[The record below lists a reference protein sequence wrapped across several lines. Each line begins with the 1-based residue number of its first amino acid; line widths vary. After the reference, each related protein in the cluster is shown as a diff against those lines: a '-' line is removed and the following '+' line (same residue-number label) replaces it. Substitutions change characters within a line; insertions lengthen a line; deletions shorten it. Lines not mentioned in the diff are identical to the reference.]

1 MDTAAPTTAAKT
13 PSLHSTTSSITLIP
27 DQPQP
32 ATTGTSGELPHRIQY
47 ERTGNPNPDAQP
59 KHKSRLNKLMS
70 KFQSPAVKRTV
81 AARERE
87 LLEEERT
94 GIKKHVVGSAASD
107 PGTATAAHY
116 AFSGGGPGLV

>member
-1 MDTAAPTTAAKT
+1 MDTTATEKA
-13 PSLHSTTSSITLIP
+13 PSLRSRASSITLIP
-27 DQPQP
+27 DEPT
-32 ATTGTSGELPHRIQY
+32 ASAENGELPRYTRY

-59 KHKSRLNKLMS
+59 KHKSKLNKFMS

-94 GIKKHVVGSAASD
+94 GIKKHTTGSAASD
-107 PGTATAAHY
+107 AGPATAAHY